1 MIVPFSEV
9 LLHTLIDMWRQDHY
23 RGDENRKD
31 WARNT
36 VQIMKKSPKISR
48 RHRYQRVL
56 NFAKFGVPTLYAIVL
71 VMIIMIGL
79 FNVYKMS

>member
-9 LLHTLIDMWRQDHY
+9 LFHTLIDMWRQDHL
-23 RGDENRKD
+23 REDQNQKD
-31 WARNT
+31 WK
-36 VQIMKKSPKISR
+36 KKSRKISR
-48 RHRYQRVL
+48 RHRCQRLL

-71 VMIIMIGL
+71 VMIIMVGL